1 MIKPPID
8 EEKITPEQEQSVF
21 NPHDNFF
28 AEAIKN
34 KEVAK
39 DFFKSY
45 IPESFKKDIDFDS
58 IELEK
63 IDAKLLHRLGLPNK
77 VADIIFKVKFKNA
90 SAFFIL
96 HIEHQSSPDSML
108 PLRMWAYKIHILTNY
123 LKENPKAESLP
134 PVIGLMYYHGR
145 AKPYPYSTNFLDL
158 FQNLTEEQKEYILN
172 PILIDLSVLDDATLA
187 HHGAVAP
194 FETLMKHSFDQ
205 CSQDLLIQLLVT
217 LRQAISV
224 QLKKLGVD
232 YIAINYDHPR
242 KEFIDL
248 VKKYLDEVDT
258 MTIAEQIAKDE
269 AHNAAS
275 NMQKE
280 IAKDFLLDGADP
292 ERVAKITKLDLET
305 VKKIKKELH

>member
-1 MIKPPID
+1 MTPPID
-8 EEKITPEQEQSVF
+8 EEKIKPEQEPSVF

-28 AEAIKN
+28 AEALKN

-39 DFFKSY
+39 DFFKAY

-58 IELEK
+58 IELETV
-63 IDAKLLHRLGLPNK
+63 DAKLLYRLGLPNK
-77 VADIIFKVKFKNA
+77 VADIIFKVKFKNEP
-90 SAFFIL
+90 AFFML
-96 HIEHQSSPDSML
+96 HIEHQSSPDEML

-123 LKENPKAESLP
+123 LKANPTAKSLP

-158 FQNLTEEQKEYILN
+158 FHNLTEEQKEYILN
-172 PILIDLSVLDDATLA
+172 PILIDLSVLDDQTLA

-194 FETLMKHSFDQ
+194 FETLMKHCFDQ
-205 CSQDLLIQLLVT
+205 CSQDLLIQLLIT

-242 KEFIDL
+242 KEFIEL
-248 VKKYLDEVDT
+248 VKKYLNEVDT
-258 MTIAEQIAKDE
+258 MTIAEQIAQD
-269 AHNAAS
+269 AAN

-280 IAKDFLLDGADP
+280 IAKGFLLDGIDP
-292 ERVAKITKLDLET
+292 ERVAKNTKLDLET
-305 VKKIKKELH
+305 VKKLKEELH